1 MNFRKTLGLLLCILI
16 AVSSF
21 AQMGRMG
28 GMGGQR
34 GKAELKISSGSITID
49 YGQPPL
55 GARDL
60 AKDIANLPPGKPWRM
75 GMNQATVLTTP
86 VDLTFGSTKIPKGSY
101 SLWLSAKYELIFNSQ
116 TGQWG
121 TMYDGT
127 KDFASVPMKQG
138 KLESSVDKFTIE
150 LKSAPGGG
158 TIALSWGTLLL
169 TSEFKT
175 AQ

>member
-1 MNFRKTLGLLLCILI
+1 MNVRKALGLMFCVLF

-21 AQMGRMG
+21 AQMGKMAP
-28 GMGGQR
+28 R
-34 GKAELKISSGSITID
+34 GKAELKTNSGPITID

-55 GARDL
+55 NGRNLANDL
-60 AKDIANLPPGKPWRM
+60 AQLPPGRPWRM

-86 VDLTFGSTKIPKGSY
+86 VDLTFGSTKIPKGAY
-101 SLWLSAKYELIFNSQ
+101 SLWLNGKYELIFNTQ

-121 TMYDGT
+121 TQYDAS

-138 KLESSVDKFTIE
+138 KLESSVEKFMID
-150 LKSAPGGG
+150 LKSVPGGG
-158 TIALSWGTLLL
+158 VMSLSWGATLI
-169 TSEFKT
+169 TGEFKI

>member
-1 MNFRKTLGLLLCILI
+1 MNVRKALGLMFCVLF

-21 AQMGRMG
+21 AQMGKMQ
-28 GMGGQR
+28 MPQR
-34 GKAELKISSGSITID
+34 GKAELVISSITIN

-55 GARDL
+55 NGRDL
-60 AKDIANLPPGKPWRM
+60 ANDLAQLQPGKPWRM

-86 VDLTFGSTKIPKGSY
+86 VDLTFGSTKIPKGAY
-101 SLWLSAKYELIFNSQ
+101 SLWLNGKYELIFNTQ

-121 TMYDGT
+121 TQYDAS

-138 KLESSVDKFTIE
+138 KLESSIEKFTID

-158 TIALSWGTLLL
+158 VISLSWGALLL
-169 TSEFKT
+169 TSEFNIV
-175 AQ
+175 Q